1 MDLSQV
7 LPTLITIRMMQ
18 LIMLFLMNERFK
30 LCQVMLRRSRL
41 NFLKKVYCIC
51 TPTKK
56 RRRKRRFWKK
66 TRTSEWWD
74 RIVNQHFGN
83 EDWIENF
90 RVSWST
96 FQYIV
101 EQVRPY
107 MSPKQ
112 NWVRPPLPVEK
123 RVAVAL
129 YKLASCCEYRVVAN
143 IFGIAK
149 CTVHACVYQF
159 CRVFTDYIAKQ
170 HIAFPSDI
178 EAIEISERIF
188 KVHSFPH
195 VYGAIDGT
203 HIPILPPKTGYRDFT
218 NRKGWPSIILQAVV
232 DDRCIFRDIS
242 CSMPGSVH
250 DATVL
255 KNSSLYK
262 LAVAGS
268 LPSTIKRIQ
277 NCDVPLMILGD
288 PAYPL
293 QTWLMKGY
301 SGSLNPSEE
310 SFNVYL
316 SSARNVVEHAFGRL
330 KSRWRCLS
338 KRCDIS
344 YKFMPK
350 VVATCCVLHNICE
363 KRKDVFLGRWSNET
377 YVAQPQPERR
387 SAASNCSEAVQ
398 NREALRIFLEENF
411 SLRKSSL

>member
-90 RVSWST
+90 R
-96 FQYIV
+96 
-101 EQVRPY
+101 
-107 MSPKQ
+107 
-112 NWVRPPLPVEK
+112 
-123 RVAVAL
+123 
-129 YKLASCCEYRVVAN
+129 
-143 IFGIAK
+143 
-149 CTVHACVYQF
+149 
-159 CRVFTDYIAKQ
+159 
-170 HIAFPSDI
+170 
-178 EAIEISERIF
+178 
-188 KVHSFPH
+188 
-195 VYGAIDGT
+195 
-203 HIPILPPKTGYRDFT
+203 
-218 NRKGWPSIILQAVV
+218 
-232 DDRCIFRDIS
+232 
-242 CSMPGSVH
+242 
-250 DATVL
+250 
-255 KNSSLYK
+255 
-262 LAVAGS
+262 
-268 LPSTIKRIQ
+268 TIKRIQ

-330 KSRWRCLS
+330 KSR
-338 KRCDIS
+338 
-344 YKFMPK
+344 
-350 VVATCCVLHNICE
+350 
-363 KRKDVFLGRWSNET
+363 
-377 YVAQPQPERR
+377 
-387 SAASNCSEAVQ
+387 
-398 NREALRIFLEENF
+398 
-411 SLRKSSL
+411 

>member
-159 CRVFTDYIAKQ
+159 CR
-170 HIAFPSDI
+170 
-178 EAIEISERIF
+178 
-188 KVHSFPH
+188 
-195 VYGAIDGT
+195 
-203 HIPILPPKTGYRDFT
+203 
-218 NRKGWPSIILQAVV
+218 
-232 DDRCIFRDIS
+232 FRDIS

-411 SLRKSSL
+411 PLRKSSL